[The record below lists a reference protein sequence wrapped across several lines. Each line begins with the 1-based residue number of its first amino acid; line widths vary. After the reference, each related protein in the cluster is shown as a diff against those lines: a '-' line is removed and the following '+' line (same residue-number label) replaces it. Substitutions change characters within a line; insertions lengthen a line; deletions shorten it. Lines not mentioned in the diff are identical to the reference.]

1 LRLGSFA
8 VVVVKDAEEVT
19 IPDNPL
25 SWSKRSSVRKSGII
39 DHPEPGR
46 VWHRRRWMR
55 RLIRPALSV
64 RPKQPYLDWANTLE
78 AGGVKI
84 GQEFMPETSIYLAED
99 TTEPVPALCRLL
111 EPD

>member
-1 LRLGSFA
+1 
-8 VVVVKDAEEVT
+8 
-19 IPDNPL
+19 
-25 SWSKRSSVRKSGII
+25 
-39 DHPEPGR
+39 
-46 VWHRRRWMR
+46 MR